1 MDYRT
6 LRNFPTEKLEG
17 WRDRFRARKWSRGDS
32 LVNGYIDIIQA
43 ELVSREAETESEEQ
57 H

>member
-1 MDYRT
+1 
-6 LRNFPTEKLEG
+6 
-17 WRDRFRARKWSRGDS
+17 
-32 LVNGYIDIIQA
+32 VNGYIDIIQA